1 MKEENEVH
9 NKQNKFTKGFTLLEL
24 LVVVVIIGIL
34 AAIAL
39 PQYQLARDK
48 AEFRKYQAMGASLRD
63 AYDDYVLLHGQ
74 ATADFDKLSI
84 SLPSDFSR
92 VYGKANDSIQCFQN
106 SDMFCCMS
114 KSKSAQG
121 GIINCGKNDLSVIY
135 VQYFFGFNNTPASRR
150 GRCFALPNNARANRL
165 CRALSSTTN
174 PGTTNTWT
182 PSGTGNKYNYYF
194 LK

>member
-1 MKEENEVH
+1 MK
-9 NKQNKFTKGFTLLEL
+9 NKKAFTLLEL
-24 LVVVVIIGIL
+24 LVVVLIIGIL
-34 AAIAL
+34 AGIAL

-48 AEFRKYQAMGASLRD
+48 AEFMKYQSMGASLRD

-74 ATADFDKLSI
+74 ATGNFDNLSI

-92 VYGKANDSIQCFQN
+92 VYGKANSSIQCFQN

-114 KSKSAQG
+114 DSGSQHSG
-121 GIINCGKNDLSVIY
+121 LINCGKNDLSVIY
-135 VQYFFGFNNTPASRR
+135 VQSFFGYNNTPANRR
-150 GRCFALPNNARANRL
+150 GRCLALPNNARANRL

-174 PGTTNTWT
+174 PWTGNTWT
-182 PSGTGNKYNYYF
+182 PSGIDNKYNNYY

>member
-1 MKEENEVH
+1 M
-9 NKQNKFTKGFTLLEL
+9 NKKGFTLLEL
-24 LVVVVIIGIL
+24 LIVVVIIGIL

-48 AEFRKYQAMGASLRD
+48 AEFMKYQSMVASLRD
-63 AYDDYVLLHGQ
+63 AYDNYVLIHGV
-74 ATADFDKLSI
+74 ATGNFDNLSI

-92 VYGKANDSIQCFQN
+92 VYGGDNGGIQCFQN

-114 KSKSAQG
+114 KSGSDYSG
-121 GIINCGKNDLSVIY
+121 LINCGKNDLSVIY
-135 VQYFFGFNNTPASRR
+135 AQSFFGFNNTPVNRR
-150 GRCFALPNNARANRL
+150 GRCLALLNNARANRL

-174 PGTTNTWT
+174 PGKTNTWT
-182 PSGTGNKYNYYF
+182 PSGYNNTYNSYY